1 MGPSVGTVTIDGG
14 DAPTLAMA
22 VDLVLPGVPYDC
34 VVRTESG
41 DLVTVGSWTPTSA
54 GGAHW
59 TVALDPALGEL
70 SEVRLVGPGD
80 TTLATAQFS

>member
-1 MGPSVGTVTIDGG
+1 
-14 DAPTLAMA
+14 MA

-54 GGAHW
+54 GGAQ
-59 TVALDPALGEL
+59 LDGHPR
-70 SEVRLVGPGD
+70 SDPR
-80 TTLATAQFS
+80 